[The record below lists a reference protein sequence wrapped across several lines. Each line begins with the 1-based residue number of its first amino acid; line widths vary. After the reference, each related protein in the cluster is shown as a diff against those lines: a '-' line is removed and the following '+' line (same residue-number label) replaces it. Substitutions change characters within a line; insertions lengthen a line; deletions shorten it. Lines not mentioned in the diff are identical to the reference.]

1 MKAFIGLLLLA
12 GFLSSCSPKIIQT
25 TKTIEKDSVH
35 VDSVKT
41 VKIIK
46 TKGDSI
52 GMAFKLP
59 AAQIVY
65 PEKDV
70 KAPEEEL
77 SFPAEDPIVFKKVQ
91 KQGRLTESVTI
102 SKKGNVVITCKEDS
116 LKEIIESQRVTIQ
129 KFKATTTIQ
138 TNTVVCPPKSRWAN
152 FCEWFTMIV
161 LAFCAG
167 FAFYKFRKLIPGMP

>member
-12 GFLSSCSPKIIQT
+12 WFLSSCSPKIIQT

-41 VKIIK
+41 TRIIK
-46 TKGDSI
+46 TKGDSV

-59 AAQIVY
+59 AAKIVY
-65 PEKDV
+65 SEKDI
-70 KAPEEEL
+70 KPPEEEL

-102 SKKGNVVITCKEDS
+102 SKKGNVIITCKEDS

-129 KFKATTTIQ
+129 KFKDKTTTTTEAIQ
-138 TNTVVCPPKSRWAN
+138 TQFIPK
-152 FCEWFTMIV
+152 
-161 LAFCAG
+161 
-167 FAFYKFRKLIPGMP
+167 FYKFCLWWFIASVALIGVYAGLKLKGKIPFL